1 MKTVKRWL
9 LKFVTVYETVE
20 ECRAAERDLFV
31 YAASSTFQQAFGDD
45 QSRRLYVWM
54 MNSFFSNAPRLFH
67 HYRLR
72 TRCFDEYSN
81 SLIESQNSALKT
93 TATGVK
99 ATENIDQAAR
109 RMNYQALQRAAA
121 RDARSAE
128 LQMKLPL
135 YSKVHFPSHPGPIS
149 ISLLYFYL
157 FFLFDSP
164 VARALSQLMLMEMHC
179 VNCHSHSIIT
189 LGCGATWRHGLLARK
204 WSQRLLR

>member
-1 MKTVKRWL
+1 MQIHQGLRDLRLGLSNDQAKEELRTVKRWL

-31 YAASSTFQQAFGDD
+31 YVASATFQQAFGDE
-45 QSRRLYVWM
+45 QSRKIHVWM
-54 MNSFFSNAPRLFH
+54 MNSFFSNGPRLFH

-99 ATENIDQAAR
+99 ATDNIDQAAS
-109 RMNYQALQRAAA
+109 RMNYQASQRSAA

-135 YSKVHFPSHPGPIS
+135 YSKVHFPSHPAPITLHCFTFTFCFPLAVQWLGP
-149 ISLLYFYL
+149 
-157 FFLFDSP
+157 
-164 VARALSQLMLMEMHC
+164 
-179 VNCHSHSIIT
+179 CHS
-189 LGCGATWRHGLLARK
+189 LC
-204 WSQRLLR
+204 